1 MRPEV
6 RCLLFALAGVAVLAA
21 PAWSGDA
28 KPPAGVPTG
37 AGRYVLSAARDGFVR
52 LDTVTGTVSHCS
64 QQAGVWHC
72 DTIAGEDARL
82 KARLDAISL
91 EVAKVSTA
99 VAALG
104 ARVADLS
111 KGAAPTAPVVA
122 QPAAEKRPG
131 LAVRAV
137 GRFLAMI
144 RTLKHGAAEL

>member
-28 KPPAGVPTG
+28 KPPDGVPTG

-72 DTIAGEDARL
+72 DTIAGEDATL

-111 KGAAPTAPVVA
+111 KGAAPVA
-122 QPAAEKRPG
+122 EQPAAEKRPG